1 MFKKNSDFVYGQ
13 INCFFRMKLKSVILI
28 NSVPMSSVVLRD
40 HVTVGSI
47 ENVIATGNLKI
58 LQSAY

>member
-13 INCFFRMKLKSVILI
+13 NNCFFRIKLKNDILI
-28 NSVPMSSVVLRD
+28 NGAPMSSVVLRD

-47 ENVIATGNLKI
+47 ENVIASGN
-58 LQSAY
+58 YCY

>member
-1 MFKKNSDFVYGQ
+1 
-13 INCFFRMKLKSVILI
+13 MKLKSDILI
-28 NSVPMSSVVLRD
+28 NGVPMSSVVLRD

-58 LQSAY
+58 ITICILNY

>member
-13 INCFFRMKLKSVILI
+13 NNCFFRIKLKNDILI
-28 NSVPMSSVVLRD
+28 NGAPMSSVVLRD

-47 ENVIATGNLKI
+47 ENVIATGN
-58 LQSAY
+58 YCY